1 VTIEI
6 VYETHSFSTDNES
19 GIASGWSDPGLSVA
33 GRVNA
38 RVLGERRRSDR
49 ITAVFTSDLR
59 RAAETAAIAFGDSD
73 VPILHD
79 WRLRE
84 CDYGD
89 LNASPAPAL
98 KAALHE
104 HVDTPYPGG
113 ESWRAAVARVRRFLE
128 DLPSRWDGSRV
139 VVIGHMS
146 ARWAFEHLLNGVP
159 LEELATEDF
168 IWQEGWEY
176 RLDRVRSDA

>member
-1 VTIEI
+1 MTIEI
-6 VYETHSFSTDNES
+6 VYETHSFSTDNEA
-19 GIASGWSDPGLSVA
+19 GIASGWSDPGLSEA

-38 RVLGERRRSDR
+38 CAVGERRRNDR
-49 ITAVFTSDLR
+49 IAAVFTSDLR
-59 RAAETAAIAFGDSD
+59 RAAETAAIAFADTGLP
-73 VPILHD
+73 VLHD

-98 KAALHE
+98 KAALLE
-104 HVDTPYPGG
+104 HVATPYPGG
-113 ESWRAAVARVRRFLE
+113 ESWRAAVVRVGRFLD

-146 ARWAFEHLLNGVP
+146 ARWAFEHRLNGVP

-168 IWQEGWEY
+168 AWQPGWEY
-176 RLDRVRSDA
+176 RLDGVQQ